1 MLKKEDAKVKTYL
14 VSDERIEISRALGL
28 QGFSPRY
35 ISPDLLGSHAMLQW
49 RNCLNSNSSHS
60 VGDQ

>member
-49 RNCLNSNSSHS
+49 RNC
-60 VGDQ
+60 V